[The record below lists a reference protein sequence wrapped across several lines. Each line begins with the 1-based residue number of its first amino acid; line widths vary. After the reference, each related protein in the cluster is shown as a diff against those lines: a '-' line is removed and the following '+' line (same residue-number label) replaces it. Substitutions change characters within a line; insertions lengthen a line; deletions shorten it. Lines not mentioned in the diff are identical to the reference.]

1 MPDHD
6 EKVRYSRQIMLEEIG
21 IKGQEQLRQ
30 GKVLIIG
37 AGGLGSPA
45 ALYLA
50 AAGVGTIGIADA
62 DAVELSNLN
71 RQVLHGTPDIGSEKV
86 RSAERKLAALNPGV
100 KVVAHR
106 CLIRHDNISEI
117 VADYDFIIDAT
128 DNFDAKFLI
137 NDTCV
142 RLGKPF
148 SHGGVLRYQGQ
159 TMTVAPNVSP
169 CYRCIFPETPPDDVA
184 ISCSRDGILGVV
196 PGIIGTIQACEAI
209 KYLLGIGG
217 LLTGRLLT
225 CDTLSMRFR
234 EIGVTGNP
242 ACPVCAAAGG
252 T

>member
-6 EKVRYSRQIMLEEIG
+6 EKVRYSRQVILEEIG
-21 IKGQEQLRQ
+21 VEGQERLLH

-71 RQVLHGTPDIGSEKV
+71 RQILHGTPDIGSEKV
-86 RSAERKLAALNPGV
+86 VSARRKLAAMNPGV
-100 KVVAHR
+100 KVVTYR
-106 CLIRHDNISEI
+106 CMVKSDNIAGIIS
-117 VADYDFIIDAT
+117 DYDFIIDAT

-137 NDTCV
+137 NDTCI
-142 RLGKPF
+142 RLGKAF
-148 SHGGVLRYQGQ
+148 SHGGVLRYHGQ
-159 TMTVAPNVSP
+159 TITVVPNVSP
-169 CYRCIFPETPPDDVA
+169 CYRCLFPEPPPDDVA
-184 ISCSRDGILGVV
+184 LSCSRDGILGVV

-209 KYLLGIGG
+209 KHLLGISS

-225 CDTLSMRFR
+225 CDTLNMRFR
-234 EIGVTGNP
+234 EIAVAGNP
-242 ACPVCAAAGG
+242 ACPVCAAAGDS
-252 T
+252 